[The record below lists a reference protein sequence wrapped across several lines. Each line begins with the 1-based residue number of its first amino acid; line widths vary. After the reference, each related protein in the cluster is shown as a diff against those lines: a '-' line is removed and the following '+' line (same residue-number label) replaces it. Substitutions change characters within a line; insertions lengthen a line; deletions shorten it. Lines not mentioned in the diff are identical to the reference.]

1 MNTAHHPG
9 LIISHPSAIYNM
21 EGCVFMSVESKVSF
35 VKELEY
41 RLSPSVTTTD
51 LSIVLSA
58 VSDVL
63 QRYDMALVSSV
74 GEYNAD
80 LFDAWMN
87 ALAVQNRS
95 EKTIERYKYVVNRM
109 LKDVNVPIRNI
120 TIYHL
125 RSWIA
130 KEKARGIAD
139 STLEGQRQIFSSF
152 FGWLWREGLIE
163 TNPVFNLGA
172 IKVAKKVREAYK
184 PIDIELL
191 KSTCSSQ
198 RDLAIILFLSSTGCR
213 VSEIVGLNRDD
224 INFVS
229 NEVVVLGKGNKERTV
244 FFDDVTSMHLR
255 KYLESRKDDFVP
267 LFIGKRGERLQPGGV
282 RFMLRTLAK
291 KAGIDNVHPHKFRRT
306 FATTMISHGMPI
318 QEVASILGH
327 EKLDTTMRYVVLDK
341 TAVKNSYKRYI

>member
-1 MNTAHHPG
+1 
-9 LIISHPSAIYNM
+9 
-21 EGCVFMSVESKVSF
+21 MSLEAKVSF
-35 VKELEY
+35 VKELEHL
-41 RLSPSVTTTD
+41 LSSSVTATD
-51 LSIVLSA
+51 MSIMLSA

-63 QRYDMALVSSV
+63 QRYDIALSSSV

-80 LFDAWMN
+80 LFDAWIN

-95 EKTIERYKYVVNRM
+95 EKTIERYKYIVNRM

-120 TIYHL
+120 TVYHL

-130 KEKARGIAD
+130 KEKSRGIAD

-163 TNPVFNLGA
+163 MNPVLNLGA

-184 PIDIELL
+184 PIDIERL

-198 RDLAIILFLSSTGCR
+198 RNLAIIMFLLSTGCR
-213 VSEIVGLNRDD
+213 IGEIVGLNRDD
-224 INFVS
+224 INFAN

-244 FFDDVTSMHLR
+244 FFDDVTSMHLK
-255 KYLESRKDDFVP
+255 KYLDSRKDDSLP
-267 LFIGKRGERLQPGGV
+267 LFVGKRGERLQPGGV
-282 RFMLRTLAK
+282 RIMLKTLAK
-291 KAGIDNVHPHKFRRT
+291 EAGVDNVHPHKFRRT
-306 FATTMISHGMPI
+306 FATMLISHGMPI

-327 EKLDTTMRYVVLDK
+327 EKLDTTMRYIALDK
-341 TAVKNSYKRYI
+341 TAVKNSYKRYS